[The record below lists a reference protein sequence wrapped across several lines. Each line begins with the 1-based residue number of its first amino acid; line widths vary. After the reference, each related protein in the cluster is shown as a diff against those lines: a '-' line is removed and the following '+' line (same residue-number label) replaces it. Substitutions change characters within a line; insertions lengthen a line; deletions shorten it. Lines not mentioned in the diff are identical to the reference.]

1 MFLSSLE
8 RKVLGKSFDPTDQRF
23 FGVSSHIQKLKLIL
37 AVLSVTISSFK
48 KHYLRKIDPEMNPI
62 GRNPEIYKRMSLTD
76 F

>member
-48 KHYLRKIDPEMNPI
+48 KHYHKIDPEMKPI
-62 GRNPEIYKRMSLTD
+62 GRDPEMYRRMSLTD